1 MKTEFWVLDTNTLL
15 SALFNEN
22 STPGVALKKARE
34 TGTLLISAEIASE
47 YFTVFARD
55 KFEKYVTLETRIAF
69 IENIIT
75 NALII
80 EPVTKINVCRDS
92 KDNKFLE
99 VAFTAGATC
108 IISGDQDLLILN
120 PFKDIPI
127 ITPAGFLSRFT

>member
-1 MKTEFWVLDTNTLL
+1 MI

-22 STPGVALKKARE
+22 SIPGIALKKARE

-47 YFTVFARD
+47 YFTVFTRD
-55 KFEKYVTLETRIAF
+55 KFEKYITLETRIAF
-69 IENIIT
+69 VENIIA

-80 EPVTKINVCRDS
+80 EPVLKINVCRDS

-120 PFKDIPI
+120 PFNDIPI
-127 ITPAGFLSRFT
+127 ITPAVFLIRFN

>member
-22 STPGVALKKARE
+22 STPGIALKKARE

>member
-1 MKTEFWVLDTNTLL
+1 M
-15 SALFNEN
+15 
-22 STPGVALKKARE
+22 LKKARE

-47 YFTVFARD
+47 YFTVFTRD

-69 IENIIT
+69 VENIIA

-80 EPVTKINVCRDS
+80 EPVLKINACRDP

-99 VAFTAGATC
+99 VAFTAGAKC

-120 PFKDIPI
+120 PFNDIPI
-127 ITPAGFLSRFT
+127 ITPAAFLTRFT

>member
-34 TGTLLISAEIASE
+34 TGTLLISAEISSE

-127 ITPAGFLSRFT
+127 ITPAAFLSRFT

>member
-55 KFEKYVTLETRIAF
+55 KFEKYVT
-69 IENIIT
+69 
-75 NALII
+75 
-80 EPVTKINVCRDS
+80 
-92 KDNKFLE
+92 
-99 VAFTAGATC
+99 
-108 IISGDQDLLILN
+108 
-120 PFKDIPI
+120 
-127 ITPAGFLSRFT
+127 RFTM

>member
-47 YFTVFARD
+47 YFIVFTRD

-69 IENIIT
+69 IENIIA

-80 EPVTKINVCRDS
+80 EPVLKINACRDS

-99 VAFTAGATC
+99 AAFTAGATC

-120 PFKDIPI
+120 PFNDIPI
-127 ITPAGFLSRFT
+127 ITPAAFLTRFT

>member
-47 YFTVFARD
+47 YFIVFTRD

-69 IENIIT
+69 IENIIA

-80 EPVTKINVCRDS
+80 EPVLKINACRDS

-120 PFKDIPI
+120 PFNDIPI
-127 ITPAGFLSRFT
+127 ITPAAFLTRFT

>member
-1 MKTEFWVLDTNTLL
+1 MRTEFWVFDTNTLL

-22 STPGVALKKARE
+22 SIPGIALKKARE

-47 YFTVFARD
+47 YFTVFTRD

-69 IENIIT
+69 IENIIA

-80 EPVTKINVCRDS
+80 EPVLKINVCRDS

-120 PFKDIPI
+120 PFNDIPI
-127 ITPAGFLSRFT
+127 ITPAAFLTRFN

>member
-1 MKTEFWVLDTNTLL
+1 MRTEFWVFDTNTLI

-22 STPGVALKKARE
+22 SIPGIALKKARE

-47 YFTVFARD
+47 YFTVFTRD
-55 KFEKYVTLETRIAF
+55 KFEKYITLETRIAF
-69 IENIIT
+69 VENIIA

-80 EPVTKINVCRDS
+80 EPVLKINVCRDS

-120 PFKDIPI
+120 PFNDIPI
-127 ITPAGFLSRFT
+127 ITPAVFLIRFN